1 MKQDRF
7 LIGILVGIAVLVALA
22 LAVFFTRQQVSYGPE
37 QTPEGVVHNYVL
49 SVLNQDYQKAYGYL
63 ADLEDKP
70 TFDEFRRAF
79 AVGRLS
85 PRGNGVKIGAADV
98 AGDGATVEVTVV
110 YTPSDPFSEGFDSP
124 GSAQLVQQNGAWKIS
139 SMPTYDLWD
148 FSWYRSEP
156 E

>member
-7 LIGILVGIAVLVALA
+7 LIGILVGIGVLVVAA
-22 LAVFFTRQQVSYGPE
+22 LAVFFTRQQVSYDPQ
-37 QTPEGVVHNYVL
+37 QTPEAVVHNYVL
-49 SVLNQDYQKAYGYL
+49 AVLNKDYEKAYGYM
-63 ADLEDKP
+63 ADLDDKP

-85 PRGNGVKIGAADV
+85 PRGRGVKIGAADITR
-98 AGDGATVEVTVV
+98 DGATVEVTVV

-124 GSAQLVQQNGAWKIS
+124 GSAQLVRQNGAWKIS

-148 FSWYRSEP
+148 FSWYQP
-156 E
+156 QPK